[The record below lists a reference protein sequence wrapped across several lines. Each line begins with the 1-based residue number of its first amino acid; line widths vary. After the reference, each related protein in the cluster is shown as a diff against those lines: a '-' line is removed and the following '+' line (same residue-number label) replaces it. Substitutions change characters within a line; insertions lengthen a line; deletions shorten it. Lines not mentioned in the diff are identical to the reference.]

1 MMYVTNDVFLLGYCI
16 LYVGTDSLKSKT
28 QAGKHRREE
37 ENDVVKI

>member
-28 QAGKHRREE
+28 QAGEHRREE
-37 ENDVVKI
+37 ENDAVKI